1 MTDLINTIHWGD
13 RKNGRRVRQE
23 EHLPSHKYIKTS
35 SEFGTTPTRELLN
48 DSRSTQSSTKGSQ
61 SPLNEVRQ
69 KIKTLKETKDFVYSF
84 KCTSLSPFLTL

>member
-1 MTDLINTIHWGD
+1 MRDFQNDGGIRWADL
-13 RKNGRRVRQE
+13 
-23 EHLPSHKYIKTS
+23 LPPNKYIKTS

-69 KIKTLKETKDFVYSF
+69 KIKTLKETKDFRTGIVPQKRES
-84 KCTSLSPFLTL
+84 